1 MTDERTR
8 VALVSGGSRGIGRAT
23 VLRLAK
29 DGFAVSF
36 CYRADERAAGE
47 LEKEVSELGA
57 RVLAVRADVG
67 DAETV
72 KAWVS
77 RTEEELGA
85 IDVAVTSAG
94 IVRDKPLLTMSRE
107 DWHDVLDT
115 NLDGVYHVCHAAV
128 FGMLKRKRGCLV
140 TLSSVSGI
148 HGNAK
153 QVNYSAAKAGII
165 GFSKALAKEVGR
177 YGVRVNVVA
186 PGLIETD
193 MTGQLTEKARESA
206 LRAVPLQRMGRA
218 GEVADLIGFLVSD
231 QAAYITG
238 SVFQIDGG
246 ITI

>member
-128 FGMLKRKRGCLV
+128 FGMLKRKRAAWSRCPRCRGS
-140 TLSSVSGI
+140 TAMPSRSTTPPRRRASS
-148 HGNAK
+148 AFRRRWPRK
-153 QVNYSAAKAGII
+153 SAATASGSTWSRPAS
-165 GFSKALAKEVGR
+165 SKR
-177 YGVRVNVVA
+177 
-186 PGLIETD
+186 T
-193 MTGQLTEKARESA
+193 
-206 LRAVPLQRMGRA
+206 
-218 GEVADLIGFLVSD
+218 
-231 QAAYITG
+231 
-238 SVFQIDGG
+238 
-246 ITI
+246 